1 MPSVTVIILIVG
13 GILTAGVVGE
23 GYLLKRSYEANGAL
37 QTALKTATTRLTE
50 INDAQKERDKV
61 DGTVR
66 ALPDDKLFD
75 GLLK

>member
-1 MPSVTVIILIVG
+1 MPFVSPVILAVGAVLLLAVG
-13 GILTAGVVGE
+13 GE
-23 GYLLKRSYEANGAL
+23 GFLLKRSYEAQGAL
-37 QTALKTATTRLTE
+37 QTALTTATYRLKE
-50 INDAQKERDKV
+50 INEAQKERDKV